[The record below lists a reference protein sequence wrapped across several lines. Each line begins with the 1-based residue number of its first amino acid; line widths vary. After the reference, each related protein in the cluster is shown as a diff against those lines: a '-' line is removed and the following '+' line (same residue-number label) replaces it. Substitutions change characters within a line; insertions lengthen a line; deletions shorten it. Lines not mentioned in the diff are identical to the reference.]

1 MSGFCSAHIHYEP
14 GCPQCEATH
23 GKNIEIIDTLKKVI
37 PDETSDVDVTIEE

>member
-1 MSGFCSAHIHYEP
+1 MKILITGSEGYIASNLKDYLK
-14 GCPQCEATH
+14 